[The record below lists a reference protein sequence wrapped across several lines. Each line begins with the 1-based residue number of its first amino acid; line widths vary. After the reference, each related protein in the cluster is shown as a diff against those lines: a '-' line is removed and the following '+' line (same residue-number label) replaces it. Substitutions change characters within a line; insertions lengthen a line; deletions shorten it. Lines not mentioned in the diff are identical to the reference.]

1 MNSSFEIKSSLLAKN
16 VALNFIGQM
25 IPLVI
30 AVLTMPYVIHGLGP
44 ERFGILSI
52 AWIVLG
58 YFSMFDLG
66 LGRSTTKFVA
76 EALGKGE
83 TERISPIVWTSLISQ
98 LVLGIMGGIIWA
110 LITPFL
116 VERVLNIPPEL
127 IGETRTT
134 LYLLSFSILIIICS
148 ISLRGVLEA
157 GQRFDLVNA
166 VSIPGTSSIFIMT
179 AAGIFFGFGL
189 PGIVVLLIISRAVT
203 ALVYLKLCIR
213 IYPNIR
219 QVAIDANLLKALFT
233 FGGWVTVCSIIGQI
247 MSYADRFFIGM
258 LLPIANVGYYSVS
271 ADMLTRLGAL
281 PGSFAKTLFPAFSS
295 VQADQE
301 KLKQLYTRSL
311 KYILL
316 VVGPVVVVFI
326 TFSED
331 LLHIWLGTQWSS
343 KTTIVFQ
350 ILSVGLLFNSLSIIS
365 GNLFDGL
372 GRPDLRAK
380 IFISYILPYLLLL
393 WLLTEQFGISGAA
406 LAFTLRAIFNS
417 IVFFYFGWRIT
428 NLSRDVIRD
437 NRLYHGIM
445 SYSGLVLITYVLLL
459 LIEKTF
465 FFQSIAIVICLLFFF
480 IVIWKFVLDSE
491 DKKPLLLVLNSFVG
505 QKE

>member
-189 PGIVVLLIISRAVT
+189 PGIVVL
-203 ALVYLKLCIR
+203 
-213 IYPNIR
+213 
-219 QVAIDANLLKALFT
+219 F
-233 FGGWVTVCSIIGQI
+233 
-247 MSYADRFFIGM
+247 
-258 LLPIANVGYYSVS
+258 
-271 ADMLTRLGAL
+271 
-281 PGSFAKTLFPAFSS
+281 PG
-295 VQADQE
+295 
-301 KLKQLYTRSL
+301 
-311 KYILL
+311 
-316 VVGPVVVVFI
+316 
-326 TFSED
+326 
-331 LLHIWLGTQWSS
+331 
-343 KTTIVFQ
+343 
-350 ILSVGLLFNSLSIIS
+350 
-365 GNLFDGL
+365 
-372 GRPDLRAK
+372 
-380 IFISYILPYLLLL
+380 
-393 WLLTEQFGISGAA
+393 
-406 LAFTLRAIFNS
+406 
-417 IVFFYFGWRIT
+417 
-428 NLSRDVIRD
+428 LSRRW
-437 NRLYHGIM
+437 
-445 SYSGLVLITYVLLL
+445 
-459 LIEKTF
+459 
-465 FFQSIAIVICLLFFF
+465 F
-480 IVIWKFVLDSE
+480 I
-491 DKKPLLLVLNSFVG
+491 
-505 QKE
+505 